1 MDGQM
6 KLEDA
11 ALIEDFADDSS
22 DPVDLGLD

>member
-11 ALIEDFADDSS
+11 ALIEDFAVDIS
-22 DPVDLGLD
+22 DPVDLGID